1 MEEKD
6 KGDNKDFIDSLI
18 EQRIKILFKKFLS
31 DLEQIHL
38 ENKIMLQ
45 KVEQKTSKEFADD
58 INSLTEEKFQDL
70 RKKVLGKRNDCYRE
84 ISSLINCFDLQF
96 NQKKFERT
104 TNSRKIIKKTIFA
117 PIIYEK

>member
-70 RKKVLGKRNDCYRE
+70 RKKVLDSGNDCYRE

-96 NQKKFERT
+96 NQEKFERI